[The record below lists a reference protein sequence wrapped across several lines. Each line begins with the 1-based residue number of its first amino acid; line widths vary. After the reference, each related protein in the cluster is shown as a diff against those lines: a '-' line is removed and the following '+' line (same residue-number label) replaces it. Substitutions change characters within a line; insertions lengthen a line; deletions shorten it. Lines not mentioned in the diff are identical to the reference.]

1 MQPIADTSQ
10 VNMLCR
16 SKMKRNTVP
25 SNPITAKKSS
35 KAISTFSSPSRP
47 LTYHSSMSCQKKIDD
62 VDTLEKLRKTGS
74 YFDQLISGR
83 FITTLYLPSPL
94 DFINVVAASSRLE
107 KKPLLKIRCK
117 KSDKQFIFYFSDYI
131 LDCQL
136 AFIFLDKLRKLDLV
150 PEDREQLCREACGG
164 GALQLEPG
172 PSHGELEDG
181 RDQTVFIVR
190 QLHLLQE
197 QARGQGLAQK

>member
-1 MQPIADTSQ
+1 MGKHIGTGGLARGKILGRLAFYTW
-10 VNMLCR
+10 V
-16 SKMKRNTVP
+16 
-25 SNPITAKKSS
+25 
-35 KAISTFSSPSRP
+35 PSRP

-83 FITTLYLPSPL
+83 FITTLDLPSPL

-117 KSDKQFIFYFSDYI
+117 KSDKQFILYFSDYI

-136 AFIFLDKLRKLDLV
+136 AFIFLDKK
-150 PEDREQLCREACGG
+150 E
-164 GALQLEPG
+164 
-172 PSHGELEDG
+172 
-181 RDQTVFIVR
+181 T
-190 QLHLLQE
+190 
-197 QARGQGLAQK
+197 

>member
-1 MQPIADTSQ
+1 M
-10 VNMLCR
+10 
-16 SKMKRNTVP
+16 
-25 SNPITAKKSS
+25 
-35 KAISTFSSPSRP
+35 STFSSPVPAPSLITLPCLVLRK
-47 LTYHSSMSCQKKIDD
+47 LLLYCD
-62 VDTLEKLRKTGS
+62 VDTLEKLSTTCS

-83 FITTLYLPSPL
+83 FITSLDFPLPL
-94 DFINVVAASSRLE
+94 DFINEVASTSRLE

-117 KSDKQFIFYFSDYI
+117 KSDKQFILYFSDYI

-181 RDQTVFIVR
+181 
-190 QLHLLQE
+190 
-197 QARGQGLAQK
+197 